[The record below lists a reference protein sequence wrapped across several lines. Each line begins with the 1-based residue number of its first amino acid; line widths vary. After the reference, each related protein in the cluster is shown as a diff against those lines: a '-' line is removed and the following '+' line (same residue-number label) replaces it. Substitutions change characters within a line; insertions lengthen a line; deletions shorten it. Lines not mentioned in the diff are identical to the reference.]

1 MYVFCERIYV
11 VDIIEMKTI
20 GKKRNGKYVD
30 TNFLEGKNQK
40 DKRIKRQSPY
50 GVIHSKGHKS
60 RSIQCFFRDG
70 TYENIGGIRRK
81 YTVRK
86 KERKKSKRKMS
97 CHKKNRIYKKNSPS
111 KGIKVSKVDD
121 YT

>member
-1 MYVFCERIYV
+1 
-11 VDIIEMKTI
+11 MKTI

-60 RSIQCFFRDG
+60 RSIQCFFRGD

-81 YTVRK
+81 YTGRK
-86 KERKKSKRKMS
+86 KERKVKEKCLVIKKIEFIRKIVRPKGSKFQK
-97 CHKKNRIYKKNSPS
+97 
-111 KGIKVSKVDD
+111 
-121 YT
+121 